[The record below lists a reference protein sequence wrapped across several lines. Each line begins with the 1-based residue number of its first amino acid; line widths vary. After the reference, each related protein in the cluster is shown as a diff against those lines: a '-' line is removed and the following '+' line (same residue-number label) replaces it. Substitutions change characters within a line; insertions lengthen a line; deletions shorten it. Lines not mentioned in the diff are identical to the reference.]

1 MQVKTLKSEGFRLMA
16 IVVKMYSEDKSERH
30 FRGRKE
36 LGDSLDRRITRE
48 NKSEIIPRFLRNDK
62 MWYH

>member
-1 MQVKTLKSEGFRLMA
+1 MQVKTLKSEGFRLIA
-16 IVVKMYSEDKSERH
+16 ITVKMYSKDKSERH
-30 FRGRKE
+30 FRGRKQFSE
-36 LGDSLDRRITRE
+36 SLHVRITKG